1 MKKNW
6 NRIILVFSVLL
17 VTFFMACQN
26 SFLADA
32 TKQYKVTFETNGG
45 SSIDSYRSGKIE
57 TSPETTKTGYVFDGW
72 YTNSSLEGDL
82 ITFPYELKEDTTF
95 YAKWIEKG
103 SILTFN
109 FEDCESNADFINRCK
124 EYGYKNGVLELNSDK
139 ELFVFKGSDSQSIV
153 FNDLCIIMAKPNR
166 KLVFE
171 NFSFSSSKSSSLI
184 KSSFDIMIEYKGTNK
199 ISSSSHD
206 KVSLI
211 KSLGL
216 ITFKGTD
223 NNSSFEIQPNAVTS
237 SKEGSIG
244 VEANKVIIDGGNF
257 VIQGSNGVDYSEND
271 TSGTSGRNGSSG
283 IRATETIIQNKASVA
298 ITGGNGG
305 KGSQG
310 IKGDDGC
317 SGSTRDSVAEG
328 NAENGTNGVQ
338 GGIGGTG
345 GKGGSAI
352 LGNFEVKSGC
362 NVILVG
368 GNGGT
373 GGKGGTGG
381 TGGKGGDNV
390 AWGGGTGNGGTG
402 GKGGT
407 GGTGGNG
414 GDAVSGAF
422 YQENYN
428 DNVYLKFGSKG
439 VGGAGGNGGIGGLKG
454 NANYVVPPFP
464 ECGDGGTNGNPGSPG
479 PIGASGKDGVEHL

>member
-109 FEDCESNADFINRCK
+109 FEDCESNTDFINRCK
-124 EYGYKNGVLELNSDK
+124 EYGYKNGILELNSDK

-171 NFSFSSSKSSSLI
+171 NFSFSSSKSSPLI

-237 SKEGSIG
+237 SEEGSIG

-283 IRATETIIQNKASVA
+283 IRATKTIIQNKASVT

-305 KGSQG
+305 KGAAGSQG
-310 IKGDDGC
+310 KTGEDGIEKDGLFD
-317 SGSTRDSVAEG
+317 SGPT
-328 NAENGTNGVQ
+328 Q
-338 GGIGGTG
+338 GGTGYTGGNGGNGGNGGTAILGNLEVKFGCNLVLTGGNGAQGGKGGKGGTG
-345 GKGGSAI
+345 GKGGWSNIWGVRSA
-352 LGNFEVKSGC
+352 K
-362 NVILVG
+362 G
-368 GNGGT
+368 GTGGTGGT

-381 TGGKGGDNV
+381 DAISGSFNCEDSIAILTGGDFGIGGDS
-390 AWGGGTGNGGTG
+390 
-402 GKGGT
+402 
-407 GGTGGNG
+407 
-414 GDAVSGAF
+414 GDAG
-422 YQENYN
+422 N
-428 DNVYLKFGSKG
+428 
-439 VGGAGGNGGIGGLKG
+439 GGAGGDAAGWGGGAGEAGDLGKSGKPG
-454 NANYVVPPFP
+454 N
-464 ECGDGGTNGNPGSPG
+464 
-479 PIGASGKDGVEHL
+479 SGKDGVEHR

>member
-283 IRATETIIQNKASVA
+283 IRATKTIIQNKASVT

-305 KGSQG
+305 KGAAGSQG
-310 IKGDDGC
+310 KTGEDGIEKDGLFD
-317 SGSTRDSVAEG
+317 SGPT
-328 NAENGTNGVQ
+328 Q
-338 GGIGGTG
+338 GGTGYTGGNGGNGGNGGTAILGNLEVKFGCNLVLTGGNGAQGGKGGKGGTG
-345 GKGGSAI
+345 GKGGWSNIWGVRSA
-352 LGNFEVKSGC
+352 K
-362 NVILVG
+362 G
-368 GNGGT
+368 GTGGTGGT

-381 TGGKGGDNV
+381 DAISGSFNCEDSIAILTGGDFGIGGDS
-390 AWGGGTGNGGTG
+390 
-402 GKGGT
+402 
-407 GGTGGNG
+407 
-414 GDAVSGAF
+414 GDAG
-422 YQENYN
+422 N
-428 DNVYLKFGSKG
+428 
-439 VGGAGGNGGIGGLKG
+439 GGAGGDAAGWGGGAGEAGDLGKSGKPG
-454 NANYVVPPFP
+454 N
-464 ECGDGGTNGNPGSPG
+464 
-479 PIGASGKDGVEHL
+479 SGKDGVEHR

>member
-109 FEDCESNADFINRCK
+109 FEDCESNTDFINRCK
-124 EYGYKNGVLELNSDK
+124 EYGYKNGILELNSDK

-171 NFSFSSSKSSSLI
+171 NFSFSSSKSSPLI

-199 ISSSSHD
+199 ISSSSYD

-237 SKEGSIG
+237 SEEGSIG

-283 IRATETIIQNKASVA
+283 IRATKTIIQNKASVT

-305 KGSQG
+305 KGAAGSQG
-310 IKGDDGC
+310 KTGEDGIEKDGLFD
-317 SGSTRDSVAEG
+317 SGPT
-328 NAENGTNGVQ
+328 Q
-338 GGIGGTG
+338 GGTGYTGGNGGNGGNGGTAILGNLEVKFGCNLVLTGGNGAQGGKGGKGGTG
-345 GKGGSAI
+345 GKGGWSNIWGVRSA
-352 LGNFEVKSGC
+352 K
-362 NVILVG
+362 G
-368 GNGGT
+368 GTGGTGGT

-381 TGGKGGDNV
+381 DAISGSFNCEDSIAILTGGDFGIGGDS
-390 AWGGGTGNGGTG
+390 
-402 GKGGT
+402 
-407 GGTGGNG
+407 
-414 GDAVSGAF
+414 GDAG
-422 YQENYN
+422 N
-428 DNVYLKFGSKG
+428 
-439 VGGAGGNGGIGGLKG
+439 GGAGGDAAGWGGGAGEAGDLGKSGKPG
-454 NANYVVPPFP
+454 N
-464 ECGDGGTNGNPGSPG
+464 
-479 PIGASGKDGVEHL
+479 SGKDGVEHR